1 MDAGLSVELILW
13 LKENPPH
20 PFQNTDIYSFGL
32 SYNTYT
38 MASLKQNYYSKPIL

>member
-20 PFQNTDIYSFGL
+20 PFQNRYLLIW
-32 SYNTYT
+32 
-38 MASLKQNYYSKPIL
+38 PILQYIHNGFT